1 MFNLDQQGQN
11 RVRTGVDGTRPG
23 ADKNE
28 VVVSR
33 SRFNLDQQG
42 QNRAWTG
49 QYRARTIKKWWLA
62 VRGSM
67 WMVNGVNDLKMRIG
81 SCAGTCSGR

>member
-1 MFNLDQQGQN
+1 MVQSGSAGTKPGVDVTRPGADNKEVVVSRSTFNLDQQGQ
-11 RVRTGVDGTRPG
+11 
-23 ADKNE
+23 
-28 VVVSR
+28 
-33 SRFNLDQQG
+33 F
-42 QNRAWTG
+42 RAWTG

-67 WMVNGVNDLKMRIG
+67 WMVNGVNDLKLSIG